1 MEPYLADPNRTKE
14 LLARHD
20 FLIKKG
26 YGQNF
31 LIDPSV
37 PEGIA
42 AAAKLGPEDT
52 VLEIGP
58 GIGTLTQYLSS
69 AAGRVIAVEIDRKL
83 EPVLAESL
91 AGFNNVSIVW
101 GDILKQDIPGLL
113 AEHGAAPPV
122 KVVAN
127 LPYYITSPIL
137 MALLKQTELFSSLTV
152 MVQAEVGERMA
163 AKPGGRDY
171 GFLSVS
177 VQYYAQPR
185 VAMTVPPHAFL
196 PQPKVSSA
204 VVCLDVLGGPA
215 VRCRNE
221 ECLFAAAKAA
231 FLQRR
236 KTLANALAGYA
247 PLGVSREQAEKAL
260 ISMGLDPRIRGER
273 LSLAEFAALSDI
285 LWDTIHP
292 DDPDAHTEQKEISS

>member
-1 MEPYLADPNRTKE
+1 MQPFLADPQKTKE

-31 LIDPSV
+31 LIDASV

-42 AAAKLGPEDT
+42 AAAGLGPEDT

-58 GIGTLTQYLSS
+58 GIGTLTQYLS
-69 AAGRVIAVEIDRKL
+69 AEAGRVIAVEIDRKL
-83 EPVLAESL
+83 EPVLADSL
-91 AGFNNVSIVW
+91 RGFDNVTVVW
-101 GDILKQDIPGLL
+101 GDILKQDIPRLL
-113 AEHGAAPPV
+113 AEHGITPPV

-137 MALLKQTELFSSLTV
+137 MALLKQGDLFSSLTV

-163 AKPGGRDY
+163 AAPGTKEY
-171 GFLSVS
+171 GYLSVS

-185 VAMTVPPHAFL
+185 IVLSVPPHAFL

-204 VVCLDVLGGPA
+204 VVCLEALNGPA
-215 VRCRNE
+215 AQCRNADF
-221 ECLFAAAKAA
+221 LFATAKAA

-236 KTLANALAGYA
+236 KTLANALAGYV

-260 ISMGLDPRIRGER
+260 TAMGLDPRIRGER
-273 LSLAEFAALSDI
+273 LSLAQFAALSDI
-285 LWDTIHP
+285 LWDMTRP
-292 DDPDAHTEQKEISS
+292 DDKEQKETSS

>member
-1 MEPYLADPNRTKE
+1 MKPYLADPKKTKE

-42 AAAKLGPEDT
+42 AAAGLGPEDT

-58 GIGTLTQYLSS
+58 GIGTLTQYLAA

-83 EPVLAESL
+83 EPVLADSL
-91 AGFNNVSIVW
+91 QGFGNVTVVW
-101 GDILKQDIPGLL
+101 GDILKQDIPRLL
-113 AEHGAAPPV
+113 AEHGVTPPV

-137 MALLKQTELFSSLTV
+137 MGLLKQADLFSSLTV

-163 AKPGGRDY
+163 AAPGSKAY
-171 GFLSVS
+171 GYLSVS
-177 VQYYAQPR
+177 VQYFAEPQ
-185 VAMTVPPHAFL
+185 VVLSVPPHAFL

-204 VVCLDVLGGPA
+204 VVRLEARNGPA
-215 VRCRNE
+215 APCRDADF
-221 ECLFAAAKAA
+221 LFAVSKAA

-236 KTLANALAGYA
+236 KTLANALAGHA
-247 PLGVSREQAEKAL
+247 PLGVSREQAEAAL
-260 ISMGLDPRIRGER
+260 AELGLDPRIRGER
-273 LSLAEFAALSDI
+273 LSLREFAALSDI
-285 LWDTIHP
+285 LWDKTHLN
-292 DDPDAHTEQKEISS
+292 DK

>member
-1 MEPYLADPNRTKE
+1 MQPFLADPKKTKE

-31 LIDPSV
+31 LIDASV

-42 AAAKLGPEDT
+42 AAAGLGSEDT

-58 GIGTLTQYLSS
+58 GIGTLTQVLAA

-83 EPVLAESL
+83 EPVLADSL
-91 AGFNNVSIVW
+91 RGFDNVSIVW
-101 GDILKQDIPGLL
+101 GDILKQDIPRLL
-113 AEHGAAPPV
+113 AEHGVTPPV

-137 MALLKQTELFSSLTV
+137 MALLKQGDLFSSLTV

-163 AKPGGRDY
+163 AAPGTKEY
-171 GFLSVS
+171 GYLSVS

-185 VAMTVPPHAFL
+185 IVLSVPPHAFL

-204 VVCLDVLGGPA
+204 VVCLEALNGPA
-215 VRCRNE
+215 AQCRNADF
-221 ECLFAAAKAA
+221 LFATAKAA

-236 KTLANALAGYA
+236 KTLANALAGYV

-260 ISMGLDPRIRGER
+260 TAMGLDPRIRGER
-273 LSLAEFAALSDI
+273 LSLAQFATLSDI
-285 LWDTIHP
+285 LWDMTRP
-292 DDPDAHTEQKEISS
+292 DDKEQKETSS

>member
-1 MEPYLADPNRTKE
+1 MKPYLADPGKTKE

-42 AAAKLGPEDT
+42 AAAGLGPDDT

-58 GIGTLTQYLSS
+58 GIGTLTQYLAAS
-69 AAGRVIAVEIDRKL
+69 AGRVIAVEIDRKL
-83 EPVLAESL
+83 EPVLADSL
-91 AGFNNVSIVW
+91 KGFDNVSIVW
-101 GDILKQDIPGLL
+101 GDILKQDIPALL
-113 AEHGAAPPV
+113 AGFGVTPPV

-137 MALLKQTELFSSLTV
+137 MGLLKQARLFSSLTV

-163 AKPGGRDY
+163 AAPGSKTY
-171 GFLSVS
+171 GYLSVS
-177 VQYYAQPR
+177 VQYYAKPR
-185 VAMTVPPHAFL
+185 LVMSVPPHAFL

-204 VVCLDVLGGPA
+204 VVRLDALDGPA

-221 ECLFAAAKAA
+221 DFMSAVSKAA

-236 KTLANALAGYA
+236 KTLANALAGYH
-247 PLGVSREQAEKAL
+247 PLGVTREQAEEAL
-260 ISMGLDPRIRGER
+260 TALGLDPRIRGER
-273 LSLAEFAALSDI
+273 LGLAEFAALSDI
-285 LWDTIHP
+285 LWDMTHAN
-292 DDPDAHTEQKEISS
+292 DQEQKEISL

>member
-1 MEPYLADPNRTKE
+1 MQPFLADPQKTKE

-31 LIDPSV
+31 LIDASV

-42 AAAKLGPEDT
+42 AAAGLGPEDT

-58 GIGTLTQYLSS
+58 GIGTLTQYLS
-69 AAGRVIAVEIDRKL
+69 AEAGRVIAVEIDRKL
-83 EPVLAESL
+83 EPVLADSL
-91 AGFNNVSIVW
+91 RGFDNVTVVW
-101 GDILKQDIPGLL
+101 GDILKQDIPRLL
-113 AEHGAAPPV
+113 AEHGITPPV

-137 MALLKQTELFSSLTV
+137 MALLKQGDLFSSLTV

-163 AKPGGRDY
+163 AAPGTKEY
-171 GFLSVS
+171 GYLSVS

-185 VAMTVPPHAFL
+185 IVLSVPPHAFQ

-204 VVCLDVLGGPA
+204 VVCLEALNGPA
-215 VRCRNE
+215 AQCRNADF
-221 ECLFAAAKAA
+221 LFATAKAA

-236 KTLANALAGYA
+236 KTLANALAGYV

-260 ISMGLDPRIRGER
+260 TAMGLDPRIRGER
-273 LSLAEFAALSDI
+273 LSLAQFAALSDI
-285 LWDTIHP
+285 LWDMTRP
-292 DDPDAHTEQKEISS
+292 DDKEQKETSS

>member
-1 MEPYLADPNRTKE
+1 MQPFLADPNKTKE

-37 PEGIA
+37 PAGIA
-42 AAAKLGPEDT
+42 AAAGLGPEDT

-58 GIGTLTQYLSS
+58 GIGTLTQVLAA

-83 EPVLAESL
+83 EPVLADSL
-91 AGFNNVSIVW
+91 RGFDNVTVVW
-101 GDILKQDIPGLL
+101 GDILKQDIPRLL
-113 AEHGAAPPV
+113 AEHGVTPPV

-137 MALLKQTELFSSLTV
+137 MALLKQAELFSSLTV

-163 AKPGGRDY
+163 AAPGTKEY
-171 GFLSVS
+171 GYLSVS

-185 VAMTVPPHAFL
+185 LVLSVPPHAFL

-204 VVCLDVLGGPA
+204 VVRLETGGGPA
-215 VRCRNE
+215 VQCRDADH
-221 ECLFAAAKAA
+221 LFAVAKAA

-247 PLGVSREQAEKAL
+247 PLGVSRDQAEAAL
-260 ISMGLDPRIRGER
+260 TQTGLDPRIRGER
-273 LSLAEFAALSDI
+273 LSLAQFAALSDI
-285 LWDTIHP
+285 LWAMTHQ
-292 DDPDAHTEQKEISS
+292 DDKEQKETSS